1 MHRQRINPLNKEV
14 GELDMKT
21 RKQSNA
27 QFRLPLLVAATVL
40 ASVSSIFAQDQSGGN
55 KPTPTDMDL
64 AGDVSR
70 YFGQRA
76 NLYRDNNRKLAKI
89 DLDADL
95 NYDGTINNG
104 DPADGGAFEQT
115 PPGLVVGVGE
125 MSKLVVRLTPYK
137 IDYQGRAKVKIQVD
151 GINRDSKTGVF
162 SDGSEKGGMGHVVV
176 WRDTTKKEK
185 ILDSRDPNLRSFEWT
200 LDQRTPANLQ
210 IIPRTLF
217 VEGVSPSPKHQG
229 DIRLLISCY
238 DDNPNYEVNPK
249 MDPRRWVKTFR
260 PSFDHILLTV
270 GSKPQEKNYV
280 NENAEGV
287 WVTNR

>member
-1 MHRQRINPLNKEV
+1 
-14 GELDMKT
+14 MKT
-21 RKQSNA
+21 KKERNQKI
-27 QFRLPLLVAATVL
+27 RLPLVVAATVI
-40 ASVSSIFAQDQSGGN
+40 ASISPVVAQDSRAAV

-89 DLDADL
+89 DLDADF
-95 NYDGTINNG
+95 NYDGTINND
-104 DPADGGAFEQT
+104 DPEDNGAFQQT

-125 MSKLVVRLTPYK
+125 MSKLVLRLAPYK
-137 IDYQGRAKVKIQVD
+137 IDFQGRAKVKLQVD
-151 GINRDSKTGVF
+151 GINRDSKSGTFDG
-162 SDGSEKGGMGHVVV
+162 GSERGGMGHIVV
-176 WRDTTKKEK
+176 WRDSTKKEK

-200 LDQRTPANLQ
+200 LDQRTPSNLQ

-217 VEGVSPSPKHQG
+217 VEGVTPSPKHAG

-249 MDPRRWVKTFR
+249 MDPRRWIKTFR

-270 GSKPQEKNYV
+270 RPQPQEKNYV
-280 NENAEGV
+280 NENSEGV
-287 WVTNR
+287 WLGKR